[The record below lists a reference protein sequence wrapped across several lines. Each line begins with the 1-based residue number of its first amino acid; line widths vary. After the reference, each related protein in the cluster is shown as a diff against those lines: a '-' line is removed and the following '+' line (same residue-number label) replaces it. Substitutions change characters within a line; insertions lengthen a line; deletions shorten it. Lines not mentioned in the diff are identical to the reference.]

1 MSKVNIKLKIKI
13 LREIM
18 LNNKL
23 GFNNNLK
30 DIITLMKKIILLKDN
45 KTLWNRNVKFYI
57 IQYFYKF

>member
-13 LREIM
+13 LRAIM

-30 DIITLMKKIILLKDN
+30 DIITLMKKILLLKDN
-45 KTLWNRNVKFYI
+45 KTL
-57 IQYFYKF
+57 

>member
-45 KTLWNRNVKFYI
+45 KTL
-57 IQYFYKF
+57 